1 MNRKIVAIFLL
12 SMWVQSTALRAQEIW
27 SLEKCVNYALTNNI
41 KIKQGVIATQYQ
53 QNQLQQSKFSRL
65 PNLNG
70 QTSQNL
76 NYGRSLT
83 YENTYKDINSSET
96 DFGLGTTI
104 PVFQGFQISN
114 NIAKLELDFKA
125 SMEDLSL
132 AQSNI
137 SVNIA
142 STYLEILFAKELVKV
157 SEDQLQV
164 TRLQI
169 KQIGEKVEAGSL
181 ARGSLL
187 EIEAQAAG
195 EDLNLVNAKN
205 QLQLAKLKLVQL
217 LELEMNDKFDVEVP
231 LLPEISA
238 QASVSG
244 AGEVYASAVQIRPEI
259 KGADL
264 RAQSSKFQL
273 KLAQGALYPMISVY
287 ANVYDSYNNKY
298 TDINGKSIPFS
309 NQLKNNQRKGLGL
322 QMNIPIF
329 TRFQNKIQ
337 IDNARLQV
345 LNTELDLESAKK
357 LLRSDIETAQT
368 NAIGAMNRFI
378 ANQKALSSMRE
389 AFRYS
394 EEKFGVGLVNAVE
407 YNTAKSK
414 LAKSESD
421 LLQAKYE
428 FIFRTKLLDLYRGL
442 PLTL

>member
-1 MNRKIVAIFLL
+1 MIRKIFTIAFLL
-12 SMWVQSTALRAQEIW
+12 LGVQLTSLQAQEVW
-27 SLEKCVNYALTNNI
+27 SLEKCINYALKNNI
-41 KIKQGVIATQYQ
+41 KIKQGVISTQYQ
-53 QNQLQQSKFSRL
+53 QNQLKQAKFSRL

-70 QTSQNL
+70 QVSQNL
-76 NYGRSLT
+76 NFGRSLT
-83 YENTYKDINSSET
+83 YDNTYKDINSSES
-96 DFGLGTTI
+96 DIGLGTTI
-104 PVFQGFQISN
+104 PIFAGFQISN
-114 NIAKLELDFKA
+114 NVEKLDLDFQA
-125 SMEDLSL
+125 SMQDLSK
-132 AQSNI
+132 AQSDI

-157 SEDQLQV
+157 SDDQLKV
-164 TRLQI
+164 TNLQI
-169 KQIGEKVEAGSL
+169 KQINEKVEAGSL

-205 QLQLAKLKLVQL
+205 QLQLAKLKLIQL
-217 LELEMNDKFDVEVP
+217 LELAMTDNFDVEVP
-231 LLPEISA
+231 VLPEIYA
-238 QASVSG
+238 QASVAT
-244 AGEVYASAVQIRPEI
+244 AGDVYGDALKIRPEI

-264 RAQSSKFQL
+264 RFQSSKFQL
-273 KLAQGALYPMISVY
+273 RIAQGVLYPTINFY
-287 ANVYDSYNNKY
+287 ANAYDTYNNKY
-298 TDINGKSIPFS
+298 TDTKGNNIAFS
-309 NQLKNNQRKGLGL
+309 DQLRNNQRKSLGL

-329 TRFQNKIQ
+329 TRFQNRLQ

-368 NAIGAMNRFI
+368 NAIAALNRY
-378 ANQKALSSMRE
+378 ASNQKAVSSMRE

-407 YNTAKSK
+407 YNTAKTK

>member
-1 MNRKIVAIFLL
+1 MIRKIFTIAFLL
-12 SMWVQSTALRAQEIW
+12 LGVQLTSLQAQEVW
-27 SLEKCVNYALTNNI
+27 SLEKCINYALKNNI
-41 KIKQGVIATQYQ
+41 KIKQGVISTQYQ
-53 QNQLQQSKFSRL
+53 QNQLKQAKFSRL

-70 QTSQNL
+70 QVSQNL
-76 NYGRSLT
+76 NFGRSLT
-83 YENTYKDINSSET
+83 YDNTYKDINSSES
-96 DFGLGTTI
+96 DIGLGTTI
-104 PVFQGFQISN
+104 PIFAGFQISN
-114 NIAKLELDFKA
+114 NVEKLDLDFQA
-125 SMEDLSL
+125 SMQDLSK
-132 AQSNI
+132 AQSDI

-157 SEDQLQV
+157 SDDQLKV
-164 TRLQI
+164 TNLQI
-169 KQIGEKVEAGSL
+169 KQINEKVEAGSL

-205 QLQLAKLKLVQL
+205 QLQLAKLKLIQL
-217 LELEMNDKFDVEVP
+217 LELAMTDNFDVEVP
-231 LLPEISA
+231 VLPEIYA
-238 QASVSG
+238 QASVAT
-244 AGEVYASAVQIRPEI
+244 AGDVYGDALKIRPEI

-264 RAQSSKFQL
+264 RFQSSKFQL
-273 KLAQGALYPMISVY
+273 RIAQGVLYPTINFY
-287 ANVYDSYNNKY
+287 ANAYDTYNNKY
-298 TDINGKSIPFS
+298 TDTKGNNIAFS
-309 NQLKNNQRKGLGL
+309 DQLRNNQRKSLGL

-329 TRFQNKIQ
+329 TRFQNRLQ

-368 NAIGAMNRFI
+368 NAIAALNRY
-378 ANQKALSSMRE
+378 ASNQKAVSSMRE

-407 YNTAKSK
+407 YNTAKTK

-428 FIFRTKLLDLYRGL
+428 FIFRTKLLDLYRGI

>member
-1 MNRKIVAIFLL
+1 MIRKIFTIAFLL
-12 SMWVQSTALRAQEIW
+12 LGVQLTSLQAQEVW
-27 SLEKCVNYALTNNI
+27 SLEKCINYALKNNI
-41 KIKQGVIATQYQ
+41 KIKQGVISTQYQ
-53 QNQLQQSKFSRL
+53 QNQLKQAKFSRL

-70 QTSQNL
+70 QVSQNL
-76 NYGRSLT
+76 NFGRSLT
-83 YENTYKDINSSET
+83 YDNTYKDINSSES
-96 DFGLGTTI
+96 DIGLGTTI
-104 PVFQGFQISN
+104 PIFAGFQISN
-114 NIAKLELDFKA
+114 NVEKLDLDFQA
-125 SMEDLSL
+125 SMQDLSK
-132 AQSNI
+132 AQSDI

-157 SEDQLQV
+157 SDDQLKV
-164 TRLQI
+164 TNLQI
-169 KQIGEKVEAGSL
+169 KQINEKVEAGSL

-205 QLQLAKLKLVQL
+205 QLQLAKLKLIQL
-217 LELEMNDKFDVEVP
+217 LELAMTDNFDVEVP
-231 LLPEISA
+231 VLPEIYA
-238 QASVSG
+238 QASVAT
-244 AGEVYASAVQIRPEI
+244 AGDVYGDALKIRPEI

-264 RAQSSKFQL
+264 RFQSSKFQL
-273 KLAQGALYPMISVY
+273 RIAQGVLYPTINFY
-287 ANVYDSYNNKY
+287 ANAYDTYNNKY
-298 TDINGKSIPFS
+298 TDTKGNNIAFPD
-309 NQLKNNQRKGLGL
+309 QLRNNQRKSLGL

-329 TRFQNKIQ
+329 TRFQNRLQ

-368 NAIGAMNRFI
+368 NAIAALNRY
-378 ANQKALSSMRE
+378 ASNQKAVSSMRE

-407 YNTAKSK
+407 YNTAKTK

>member
-1 MNRKIVAIFLL
+1 MNRKIITILL
-12 SMWVQSTALRAQEIW
+12 LIMGVHLTALQAQEIW

-83 YENTYKDINSSET
+83 YDNTYKNINSSET
-96 DFGLGTTI
+96 DFGLGTSV

-205 QLQLAKLKLVQL
+205 QLQLSKLKLVQL
-217 LELEMNDKFDVEVP
+217 LELEMNDKFDVEIPV
-231 LLPEISA
+231 LPEISA
-238 QASVSG
+238 QASVAG

-273 KLAQGALYPMISVY
+273 KLAQGALYPTISLY

-298 TDINGKSIPFS
+298 TDNNGKSIPFS
-309 NQLKNNQRKGLGL
+309 NQLKNNQRKGLGV

-329 TRFQNKIQ
+329 SRFQNKIQ

-378 ANQKALSSMRE
+378 SNQKALSSMRE